1 MESPDLNVSSAA
13 EIPQSATTDLITIGT
28 EDGQEAPP
36 EVMVESLDICQA
48 GRVEEDAGEE
58 VKERSPFTRFRRKSQ
73 HPKGQS
79 SNGWFLL
86 HGPRGGVKQPP
97 SRGEEQTSSSLFLIC
112 PFSSRD

>member
-1 MESPDLNVSSAA
+1 MESSDLNVSSAA
-13 EIPQSATTDLITIGT
+13 EIPPSATTELITIGT

-36 EVMVESLDICQA
+36 EVMVESLGIWQA
-48 GRVEEDAGEE
+48 GRVEENAGEE
-58 VKERSPFTRFRRKSQ
+58 VKKKSTFTRFRRKSQ

-97 SRGEEQTSSSLFLIC
+97 SREEEQTSSSLFLIY
-112 PFSSRD
+112 PFSSID